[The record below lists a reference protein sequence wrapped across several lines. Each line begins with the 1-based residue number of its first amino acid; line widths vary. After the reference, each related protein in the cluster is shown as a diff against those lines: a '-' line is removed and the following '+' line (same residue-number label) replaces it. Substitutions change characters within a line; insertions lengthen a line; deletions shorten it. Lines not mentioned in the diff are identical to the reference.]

1 MIKSELEEL
10 ENKYKNLTWIK
21 FLSQQNGRIK
31 DEDIINL
38 TNDKTLVVICGPDKW
53 NKLFS
58 NKNFNLIIW

>member
-58 NKNFNLIIW
+58 NKKYKLIIW